1 MKRREFIKYS
11 ALLLGSSAFARDLH
25 YYALHV
31 RIIQEPYQTIAS
43 VLEQLFPPNIAMP
56 SVHSFNLIGFFQ
68 ALMKDPRVKD
78 ETKQI
83 LQDGFKLSSPSNF
96 NTASSISRSP
106 GFH

>member
-25 YYALHV
+25 YYALHAKCPVGV

-56 SVHSFNLIGFFQ
+56 TVHSFNVIGFF
-68 ALMKDPRVKD
+68 
-78 ETKQI
+78 
-83 LQDGFKLSSPSNF
+83 SS
-96 NTASSISRSP
+96 TYERSSC
-106 GFH
+106 